1 MVSRKVISREYLL
14 GKEVITSDARRLGKV
29 RDIGFVVDEE
39 GRESA
44 CVIVDV
50 GGGKVIDVP
59 VSYIKAINDVV
70 LLKEDVEIPSP
81 VPASVASGSPSSPSV
96 GRVSST
102 VSGGVESA
110 TTTRSLATRVGF
122 EVPRCPKCGSALA
135 YIPSKHEFYCYS
147 CKEFV
152 KVPGDVLAKVPR
164 CPDCGLPLSYI
175 EQYGKWYCYNCR
187 KYVEVGS

>member
-81 VPASVASGSPSSPSV
+81 VSATVASGSP
-96 GRVSST
+96 
-102 VSGGVESA
+102 
-110 TTTRSLATRVGF
+110 TTRSLATRVGF